1 MRYFGNK
8 NDIPLDIL
16 YYIKILFD
24 PINGIIS
31 VILGFLMDKFGF
43 KLINIIISCIEIGV
57 SGSFYFSANNIVIFI
72 IEVFLVSCCLS
83 AIFTTIAPLYDKV
96 FGKEI
101 ALEIYGLSIIFFSI
115 SDIPTVLIS
124 EYMLKGKKSFLNAY
138 LIGGVIS
145 LMKLITFIFFKENN
159 FKSNKDQ
166 EYNKIEKLTDIGID
180 N

>member
-124 EYMLKGKKSFLNAY
+124 EYMLKEKHSFLNAY
-138 LIGGVIS
+138 LIGGAIS
-145 LMKLITFIFFKENN
+145 LMKLIAFAFFKENN

>member
-24 PINGIIS
+24 PINDIIS
-31 VILGFLMDKFGF
+31 IILGFLMDKFGF

-57 SGSFYFSANNIVIFI
+57 SCSFYFSANNIVLFV

-83 AIFTTIAPLYDKV
+83 AIFTTIAPLFDKV

-115 SDIPTVLIS
+115 SDIPTILIS
-124 EYMLKGKKSFLNAY
+124 EYMLKEKQSYLNAY

-145 LMKLITFIFFKENN
+145 LMKLIAFIFFKENN

-166 EYNKIEKLTDIGID
+166 EYNKIEKLNDIGID